1 MRTSYNALSDVS
13 FTSSN
18 LEWVANL
25 LESKISGVHEV
36 SGQGAVVRGRGQEVD
51 LGTHVVAARLTEL
64 THPARDVWVHGHT
77 VTCQGWEGRNDKI
90 RSCTCHHEK
99 ECDRWLML
107 QSIYQFNAA
116 LSYTKRFFFQAK
128 YKHTLKTLRSLP
140 RYIGVNSEVENT
152 YTLLTLASLVLVLK
166 KKCIYFNP
174 WNLPTFSTICYC
186 EALPVLRCK
195 TPFLTWMII
204 FLYYT

>member
-1 MRTSYNALSDVS
+1 MRTGYNALSDVS

-77 VTCQGWEGRNDKI
+77 VTCQGG
-90 RSCTCHHEK
+90 K
-99 ECDRWLML
+99 E
-107 QSIYQFNAA
+107 
-116 LSYTKRFFFQAK
+116 
-128 YKHTLKTLRSLP
+128 
-140 RYIGVNSEVENT
+140 E
-152 YTLLTLASLVLVLK
+152 
-166 KKCIYFNP
+166 
-174 WNLPTFSTICYC
+174 TI
-186 EALPVLRCK
+186 K
-195 TPFLTWMII
+195 
-204 FLYYT
+204 